1 MKNII
6 VIPARYNSQRLK
18 GKVLLKL
25 KGKTILEWVLEKAS
39 KSKLAHNI
47 VVATE
52 DIRVYEHVEKL
63 GYRCF
68 LTSREHKS
76 GTDRI
81 SEVLNKLNEY
91 YYIVNLQAD
100 EPFIDPKIIDSIFEK
115 LHTDEEV
122 DIVTPITEIKDER
135 EIDNPNVVKAVFDKN
150 YFAIYFSRS
159 AIPYNRSGNA
169 IYYKH
174 IGIYGYKR
182 DSLFRLVNFPISKLE
197 EIEGLE
203 QLRAIENRL
212 KVRCILVDYSGISI
226 DTIEDLERAKAM
238 LENGEDL

>member
-18 GKVLLKL
+18 GKVLLEL

-39 KSKLAHNI
+39 KSKLAHDI

-68 LTSREHKS
+68 LTSNEHKS

-81 SEVLNKLNEY
+81 SEVLYKLSEH

-100 EPFIDPKIIDSIFEK
+100 EPFIEPKIIDSIFEK
-115 LHTDEEV
+115 LHVDKEAHIITPVAKIRDEKEV
-122 DIVTPITEIKDER
+122 N
-135 EIDNPNVVKAVFDKN
+135 NPNIVKVVFDKN
-150 YFAIYFSRS
+150 FFAIYFSRS

-169 IYYKH
+169 VYYKH

-182 DSLFRLVNFPISKLE
+182 DSLFSFVNLSASKLE
-197 EIEGLE
+197 ETEGLE
-203 QLRAIENRL
+203 QLRAIENGL
-212 KVRCILVDYSGISI
+212 KIRCILVNYDGISI
-226 DTIEDLERAKAM
+226 DTIQDLEKARVI
-238 LENGEDL
+238 LENGRDL

>member
-18 GKVLLKL
+18 GKVLLEL

-39 KSKLAHNI
+39 RSKLKDDI

-52 DIRVYEHVEKL
+52 DLKVYEHVEKL
-63 GYRCF
+63 GYKCF
-68 LTSREHKS
+68 LTSKEHKS

-81 SEVLNKLNEY
+81 SEVLSKLSEY

-100 EPFIDPKIIDSIFEK
+100 EPFIEPKIIDSIFEK
-115 LHTDEEV
+115 LHNDDETH
-122 DIVTPITEIKDER
+122 IVTPIAKIKDVK
-135 EIDNPNVVKAVFDKN
+135 EINNPNVVKVVFDKN

-182 DSLFRLVNFPISKLE
+182 DSLFNFVNLPTSKLE
-197 EIEGLE
+197 EIEKLE
-203 QLRAIENRL
+203 QLRAIENGL
-212 KVRCILVDYSGISI
+212 KIRCILVDYSGISI
-226 DTIEDLERAKAM
+226 DTMEDLEKAKQM
-238 LENGEDL
+238 LENGGDL